1 MVTFV
6 KKRLLVSTISGLAAI
21 LITAGLVYAAWSA
34 SGTGNGGAAATV
46 AQGLTVTAIT
56 PSGAAANL
64 YPGGPA
70 GTVYFTVANPNPY
83 AVTITS
89 ITWGTPTSGNPTAC
103 ANSNISL
110 APGAPTSVSISIPAN
125 GTSATIGVPGVLDLL
140 HSAPDGCQGQSFN
153 VPMTITGTQQ

>member
-6 KKRLLVSTISGLAAI
+6 RKRLFLSMVGAVASI
-21 LITAGLVYAAWSA
+21 LITAGIAFAVWSA
-34 SGTGNGGAAATV
+34 SGAGNGGAAAAV
-46 AQGLTVTAIT
+46 AQGLTVTAVT

-103 ANSNISL
+103 ANVNISL
-110 APGAPTSVSISIPAN
+110 APSAPTSVSISIPAN
-125 GTSATIGVPGVLDLL
+125 GTSATVAVPGVLDLL

-153 VPMTITGTQQ
+153 VQMTITGTQQ